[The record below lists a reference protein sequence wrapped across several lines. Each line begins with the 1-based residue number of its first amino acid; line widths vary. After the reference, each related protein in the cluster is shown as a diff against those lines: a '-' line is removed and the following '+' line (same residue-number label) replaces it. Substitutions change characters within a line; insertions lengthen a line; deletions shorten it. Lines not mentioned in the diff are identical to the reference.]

1 MRLTSRKRA
10 QEALAASER
19 DLIINTIPTAAWT
32 TRPDGYCDFLN
43 QVWLDYAG
51 MTAEQAQGWGWAE
64 AIHPDDRKKL
74 VEDWQS
80 CLASGTPVDTEA
92 RIRRFD
98 GSYRWF
104 LIRGNPL
111 KDEGGNI
118 LKWYGTCVDIEDR
131 KRVEEALHAREL
143 SWRQIV
149 DNIPGLVATMG
160 AMGEVEFLN
169 RQTLEYFG
177 KTTEELKDWALI
189 SAVHP
194 NDLPRVIEARKKS
207 IETGQIY
214 EVEHRCRRAD
224 GVYRW
229 FQVRGLPVRDAE
241 NKITAWYLLLTD
253 IDDRKRAE
261 EELKRSEAFLT
272 EGQRLSGTGS
282 FSWCVATDE
291 LTWSEQLYRIFEFD
305 EHLPVT
311 LERIGSRVYP
321 DDLPLLQDMIE
332 RARRAASDFEY
343 EHRLLMPDQSVKH
356 IHLFAHATRDK
367 YGRLEYVGAAQ
378 DVTQHRLAEEALQ
391 SSERNLSLMIDV
403 IPTFIHVLR
412 SDGSVLYVN
421 QAVLDYTG
429 LTLEDVKKSDYRAR
443 FFHPEDVERL
453 REERREALTRAVPF
467 ENEQR
472 VLGKDGRY
480 RWFLVRY
487 NPLVEEGRVTR
498 WYVSAT
504 EIESRK
510 QEEERVRQENVRLE
524 ERTRIARELHD
535 TLLQTCLGALFQLG
549 AAVESLAPDSQVKS
563 KFDPILQLM
572 EQGIDEGRN
581 AIQCLRSSG
590 SGPMDLVAALSAV
603 RQEFSTQPGVDYR
616 ATVVGQQQPL
626 RSAIQQEI
634 YSIGREALV
643 NAFCH
648 SGAKRI
654 DLELEYTD
662 RNLTMRVRDNG
673 RGIDQQVLYAGRKG
687 HWGLT
692 GMRERATRIGG
703 LLKISSSATGGT
715 EIQLSIPSDVAFQLS
730 AN

>member
-1 MRLTSRKRA
+1 MTTAPTPKQAPKEKIAERLRA
-10 QEALAASER
+10 KDAELNLR
-19 DLIINTIPTAAWT
+19 LIVETIPTLAWSAA
-32 TRPDGYCDFLN
+32 PDGSVDFLN
-43 QVWLDYAG
+43 QRWLDYAG
-51 MTAEQAQGWGWAE
+51 MTAEQAAGWGWTE
-64 AIHPDDRKKL
+64 AIHPDDRKEL
-74 VEDWQS
+74 VEYWQS
-80 CLASGTPVDTEA
+80 CLASGVPVETEA
-92 RIRRFD
+92 RMRRFD
-98 GSYRWF
+98 SAYRWF
-104 LIRGNPL
+104 LFRANPL
-111 KDEGGNI
+111 RDESGKIIKWCGTNI
-118 LKWYGTCVDIEDR
+118 DIEDR
-131 KRVEEALHAREL
+131 KQREEALRASEL
-143 SWRQIV
+143 SWRDIV
-149 DNIPGLVATMG
+149 DNIPGLVATTG

-177 KTTEELKDWALI
+177 KTTEELKNWALI
-189 SAVHP
+189 DAVHP
-194 NDLPRVIEARKKS
+194 DDLPRTLEARKKS
-207 IETGQIY
+207 IEAGQIY

-229 FQVRGLPVRDAE
+229 FQVRGLPVRDTE
-241 NKITAWYLLLTD
+241 NKITE
-253 IDDRKRAE
+253 I
-261 EELKRSEAFLT
+261 
-272 EGQRLSGTGS
+272 
-282 FSWCVATDE
+282 
-291 LTWSEQLYRIFEFD
+291 TWPEQLYRIFEFD

-378 DVTQHRLAEEALQ
+378 DVTQHRLAEEALL

-403 IPTFIHVLR
+403 IPTLIHVLR
-412 SDGSVLYVN
+412 TDGSVLYVN

-549 AAVESLAPDSQVKS
+549 AAVDSLAPDSQVKS

-572 EQGIDEGRN
+572 EQGIDEGRT
-581 AIQCLRSSG
+581 AIQCLRSSS

>member
-253 IDDRKRAE
+253 IDDRKHAE

>member
-64 AIHPDDRKKL
+64 AIHPDDRKNL

-92 RIRRFD
+92 RIRR
-98 GSYRWF
+98 
-104 LIRGNPL
+104 NPL

-253 IDDRKRAE
+253 IDDRKHAE

-343 EHRLLMPDQSVKH
+343 EHRLLMPDKSVKH

-367 YGRLEYVGAAQ
+367 YGRLEYVGVAQ

-498 WYVSAT
+498 WYVTAT

-603 RQEFSTQPGVDYR
+603 RQEFSAQPGVDYR
-616 ATVVGQQQPL
+616 ATVGGMQ
-626 RSAIQQEI
+626 RSLEPSIQHEI
-634 YSIGREALV
+634 YRIGREALV

-648 SGAKRI
+648 SGAKRVEFVL
-654 DLELEYTD
+654 DYADREL
-662 RNLTMRVRDNG
+662 RLQVRDNG
-673 RGIDQQVLYAGRKG
+673 CGIDPQVLSSGREG
-687 HWGLT
+687 HWGLA

>member
-253 IDDRKRAE
+253 IDDRKHAE

-356 IHLFAHATRDK
+356 IRLFAHATRDR

-487 NPLVEEGRVTR
+487 NPLAEEGRVTR